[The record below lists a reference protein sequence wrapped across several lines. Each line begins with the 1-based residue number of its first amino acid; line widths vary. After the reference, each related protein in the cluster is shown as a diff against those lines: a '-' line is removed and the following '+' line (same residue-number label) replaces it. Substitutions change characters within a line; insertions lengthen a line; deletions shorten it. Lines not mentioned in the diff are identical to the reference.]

1 MSEIKKSAGPL
12 EGLRVLDL
20 STMLA
25 GPYGATILGDMG
37 ADVIKIESFF
47 GDDSRQLGPRRG
59 TERGPFLSL
68 NRNKRDLA
76 LDLTRED
83 AQKVFAE
90 VAKSADIL
98 VTNVR
103 EPALSKLGLNY
114 EQVKQHC
121 PDIIWIHVTAFG
133 PDGPYEGRP
142 GIDFLAQGYTGVLAL
157 NGEPDGAPVRTG
169 FPAVD
174 VMTSLLVS
182 NAALTALH
190 YRTKTGEGQ
199 RIEISLLDALM
210 HAQASSI
217 GTYLA
222 TGELPERTG
231 NRSLYF
237 APSGVYPTKDGK
249 HVVITT
255 PSDKFFSNVCRA
267 LGTEWDKDERF
278 EHITGRLENQDELD
292 RVVSEGTKQFTR
304 AELVERLIKADV
316 LTAPINEVEDVVK
329 DPQILH
335 NKMIVDVDHPTLGK
349 VGVTGVPIRFYGTPC
364 EVRLHPP
371 LLGEHTRELL
381 EEAGYTDEEIDEM
394 IKTGVAADN
403 AEIERQRAER
413 REKRRL
419 KKEVAAAKS

>member
-1 MSEIKKSAGPL
+1 MSNTTHSAGPL
-12 EGLRVLDL
+12 DGLRVLDL

-37 ADVIKIESFF
+37 ADVIKVESFL

-68 NRNKRDLA
+68 NRNKRDIA
-76 LDLTRED
+76 LDLTRDD
-83 AQKVFAE
+83 AQQVFAAL
-90 VAKSADIL
+90 AKTADFL

-103 EPALSKLGLNY
+103 EPALSKIGLNY
-114 EQVKQHC
+114 EQVKAHC

-157 NGEPDGAPVRTG
+157 NGEPDGKPVRTG

-182 NAALTALH
+182 NAALAALH
-190 YRTKTGEGQ
+190 HRTKTGEGQ

-222 TGELPERTG
+222 TGELPVRTG

-237 APSGVYPTKDGK
+237 APSGCYPTADGK

-267 LGTEWDKDERF
+267 LGTEWDKDDRF
-278 EHITGRLENQDELD
+278 RDITGRLTNQDELD
-292 RVVSEGTKQFTR
+292 RVVSEGTSRFTR
-304 AELVERLIKADV
+304 DELVRRLIEADV
-316 LTAPINEVEDVVK
+316 LTAPINQVEDVVK
-329 DPQILH
+329 DPQIRH
-335 NKMIVDVDHPTLGK
+335 NKMIVDIEHPTLGALS
-349 VGVTGVPIRFYGTPC
+349 VTGVPIRFYGTPC
-364 EVRLHPP
+364 EVRKHPP

-381 EEAGYTDEEIDEM
+381 IEAGYSEAEINEM
-394 IKTGVAADN
+394 IAKGIAADN

-413 REKRRL
+413 RAR
-419 KKEVAAAKS
+419 AKTKAKARGE